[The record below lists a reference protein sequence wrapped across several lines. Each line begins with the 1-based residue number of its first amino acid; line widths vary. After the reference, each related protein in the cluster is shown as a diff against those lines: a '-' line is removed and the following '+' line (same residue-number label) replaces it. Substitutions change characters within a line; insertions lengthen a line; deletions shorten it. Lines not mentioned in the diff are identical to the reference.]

1 MAYYKNRREVPA
13 GRNGALFLRGQDDG
27 LILPDD
33 LAQEVMNMVATDD
46 GTLRTVHGPI
56 PYVPTKTTLISGP
69 GVVLSSV
76 GTRPR
81 SAVSFQD
88 SEVRAAVTELASC
101 DPTIPVYGR
110 RQHGIFHALL
120 QNGERDILLLHTGGE
135 LWEFRGW
142 NRNWRR
148 LLSNPAGS
156 HGLQDRLHDDD
167 AARFPTQ
174 FETVGNG
181 IVIVPQDGRAYFYDG
196 HLLCP
201 LGFTEKPTAPIG
213 LGPSSTAMGNRTSDN
228 IAGVNDTDY
237 AHSGLYA
244 AKEEYTKS
252 GMTYGFG
259 KCRIG
264 SVNPYLTDV
273 EGAKFEAGLLDGG
286 EWRCK
291 VVFID
296 KFGNLSAPSEA
307 SEPITFDR
315 QGAEAAPGD
324 TPTGEGGSGAND
336 FRDDVPWAN
345 ETSRTAVAP
354 EFLKMQVA
362 WTGIAEGPDHCVGR
376 ILYRT
381 KDLLNSGEGKYF
393 ELPLDTSAVTTG
405 FATLPDNVTT
415 IYPDNMSDAF
425 LGLPVDNIIP
435 VPQFKLCRVAFG
447 RLFVANTATNEGAI
461 HFSQPGRWGTFRQ
474 DDTVYP
480 DPRGGEITGL
490 WRCDQGLLAFTTS
503 STFLITANS
512 TGSDFTAS
520 PVSQQVGCSAPNSIQ
535 TLPDGRVMWLSK
547 DGFFSFDGQSV
558 NFESENLKRTFKRLT
573 HSRFRQ
579 ACSAYDT
586 YSKEYRCWVSV
597 DGSKENNFCLT
608 YTGKSWRTR
617 ADIAPRDV
625 CVTQDHRNY
634 MLAAG
639 SVIGDNGR
647 HDGVYLLDHAA
658 SPGPSER
665 IVPLRN
671 ITDSRLAFIETVWMQ
686 GAQSK
691 LKETVPVVYLWF
703 RETAGSR
710 VDIEVMRD
718 WREDVVE
725 VAQIERFTN
734 VDPPSFL
741 GQAVLGSQS
750 DRFRR
755 RRPYW
760 TRAQIYLPSAES
772 FKLRIRGTGFWEFVG
787 LSFDTAQRTYG
798 NAQLPG

>member
-1 MAYYKNRREVPA
+1 MAYYKNRREVPSA
-13 GRNGALFLRGQDDG
+13 KDGALFLRGQDDG

-33 LAQEVMNMVATDD
+33 LAQEVINMVATDD
-46 GTLRTVHGPI
+46 GTLLTVAGPVA
-56 PYVPTKTTLISGP
+56 YVPAKKDLIAN
-69 GVVLSSV
+69 GVTLSSK

-81 SAVSFQD
+81 SAKAFESD
-88 SEVRAAVTELASC
+88 TSYTAIPALAACNPA
-101 DPTIPVYGR
+101 IPVYGKK
-110 RQHGIFHALL
+110 QHGIYHALL
-120 QNGERDILLLHTGGE
+120 QNGERDVLLLHTGGE

-142 NRNWRR
+142 NRDWRR
-148 LLSNPAGS
+148 LLSNPAGP

-167 AARFPTQ
+167 ATRFPTQ

-181 IVIVPQDGRAYFYDG
+181 VVIVPQDGRSYFYDG

-201 LGFTEKPTAPIG
+201 LGFTQKPAAPVG

-244 AKEEYTKS
+244 AKDAYTKS

-315 QGAEAAPGD
+315 QGAEAGVKGPATDDPD
-324 TPTGEGGSGAND
+324 AA
-336 FRDDVPWAN
+336 FADDVPWASA
-345 ETSRTAVAP
+345 TSKTAVAP

-362 WTGIAEGPDHCVGR
+362 WTGIPEGPDHCVGR

-381 KDLLNSGEGKYF
+381 KDLLNSGSAKFF
-393 ELPLDTSAVTTG
+393 ELPLDTSAITTG

-415 IYPDNMSDAF
+415 VYPDNMSDSF

-447 RLFVANTATNEGAI
+447 RLFVGNTASNEGAI
-461 HFSQPGRWGTFRQ
+461 HFSQPGRWGTFR
-474 DDTVYP
+474 DKDAIYP
-480 DPRGGEITGL
+480 DPSGGEITGL
-490 WRCDQGLLAFTTS
+490 WRCDQGLLAFTAS
-503 STFLITANS
+503 STFLVTANS
-512 TGSDFTAS
+512 TGDDFTAS

-535 TLPDGRVMWLSK
+535 TMPDGRVIWLSQ

-558 NFESENLKRTFKRLT
+558 KFESQHLKRTFKRLT
-573 HSRFRQ
+573 RSRFAQ

-586 YSKEYRCWVSV
+586 YSKEYRCWVSA
-597 DGSKENNFCLT
+597 DGSKENNYCLT
-608 YTGKSWRTR
+608 YSGESWRTR
-617 ADIAPRDV
+617 ADFAPRDV

-639 SVIGDNGR
+639 SVIGDNGS
-647 HDGVYLLDHAA
+647 HDGVYLLDHVG
-658 SPGPSER
+658 SPAPS
-665 IVPLRN
+665 VNLAPLRN
-671 ITDSRLAFIETVWMQ
+671 IADSREAIIETVWMQ

-691 LKETVPVVYLWF
+691 RKETVPSIYLWF
-703 RETAGSR
+703 RETGGSSIN
-710 VDIEVMRD
+710 IEVMRD

-725 VAQIERFTN
+725 AVQVERFTN
-734 VDPPSFL
+734 VDAPSFL

-760 TRAQIYLPSAES
+760 TRAHIYLPSAES
-772 FKLRIRGTGFWEFVG
+772 FKLRLRGTGLWEFVG
-787 LSFDTAQRTYG
+787 LSFDTMQRTYG
-798 NAQLPG
+798 NSQLPG

>member
-13 GRNGALFLRGQDDG
+13 SSNGALFLRGQDDG
-27 LILPDD
+27 LILPND
-33 LAQEVMNMVATDD
+33 LAQDVLNMVATDD
-46 GTLRTVHGPI
+46 GTLRAVEGPV
-56 PYVPTKTTLISGP
+56 PYVPLKKN
-69 GVVLSSV
+69 VLGNDGEPVALV
-76 GTRPR
+76 GTRPP
-81 SAVSFQD
+81 SAWLFQYGEETAAIAAFSECD
-88 SEVRAAVTELASC
+88 STL
-101 DPTIPVYGR
+101 PVYGR
-110 RQHGIFHALL
+110 RQHGIYHALL

-142 NRNWRR
+142 NRDWRQ
-148 LLSNPAGS
+148 LLSDPAGS

-201 LGFTEKPTAPIG
+201 LGFTQKPAAPIG
-213 LGPSSTAMGNRTSDN
+213 LGPSSTAMGNRTSDT

-273 EGAKFEAGLLDGG
+273 ANAQFEAGLIDGG

-291 VVFID
+291 VAFID
-296 KFGNLSAPSEA
+296 KFGNISAPSEA
-307 SEPITFDR
+307 SEPISFDR
-315 QGAEAAPGD
+315 QGAEAAPGS
-324 TPTGEGGSGAND
+324 TGGDGAND

-345 ETSRTAVAP
+345 ATSKTAVAP

-362 WTGIAEGPDHCVGR
+362 WTGIPEGPDHCVGR

-381 KDLLNSGEGKYF
+381 KDLLNSGDGKYY
-393 ELPLDTSAVTTG
+393 ELPLDTSAITSG

-415 IYPDNMSDAF
+415 VYPDNMSDAF
-425 LGLPVDNIIP
+425 LGLPVDNFIP

-447 RLFVANTATNEGAI
+447 RLFVANTAANEGAI
-461 HFSQPGRWGTFRQ
+461 HFSQPGRWGTFRRR
-474 DDTVYP
+474 DSIYP
-480 DPRGGEITGL
+480 DPSGGAITGL
-490 WRCDQGLLAFTTS
+490 WRCDQGLLAFTAS
-503 STFLITANS
+503 STFLVTANS
-512 TGSDFTAS
+512 SGSDFTAS
-520 PVSQQVGCSAPNSIQ
+520 PVSQQIGCSAPNSIQ
-535 TLPDGRVMWLSK
+535 TLPDGRVIWLSQ
-547 DGFFSFDGQSV
+547 DGFFSFDGQSIR
-558 NFESENLKRTFKRLT
+558 FESDHLKRTFKRLT
-573 HSRFRQ
+573 RSRFPQ

-586 YSKEYRCWVSV
+586 YSREYRCWVSV

-608 YTGKSWRTR
+608 YTGESWRTR
-617 ADIAPRDV
+617 ADFAPRDV

-639 SVIGDNGR
+639 SVIGDSGR
-647 HDGVYLLDHAA
+647 NDGVYLLDHIGSPAA
-658 SPGPSER
+658 SHR
-665 IVPLRN
+665 VPLQR
-671 ITDSRLAFIETVWMQ
+671 IRDAREAYIETVWLQ
-686 GAQSK
+686 GSQSK
-691 LKETVPVVYLWF
+691 RKETVPAIYLWF
-703 RETAGSR
+703 RETSSSQ
-710 VDIEVMRD
+710 VNVEVMRD

-725 VAQIERFTN
+725 SVKVERFTN
-734 VDPPSFL
+734 VDPPTFL
-741 GQAVLGSQS
+741 GEAALGSSS

-760 TRAQIYLPSAES
+760 VRAHIYLPSTES
-772 FKLRIRGTGFWEFVG
+772 FKLRLRGTGLWEFVG
-787 LSFDTAQRTYG
+787 LSFDTSQRTYG